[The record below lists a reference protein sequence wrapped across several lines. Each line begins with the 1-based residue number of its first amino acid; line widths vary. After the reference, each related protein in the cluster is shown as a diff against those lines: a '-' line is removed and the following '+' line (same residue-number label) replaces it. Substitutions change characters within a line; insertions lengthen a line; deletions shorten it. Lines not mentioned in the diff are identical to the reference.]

1 MNLNNNITQELL
13 ETVERYYNNTM
24 TSAER
29 SEFENKLNNSS
40 SFKTQ
45 VEDIKTLIL
54 GIEVQSLKEQLNSF
68 HKELSN
74 SEVLETKQPKPKVLN
89 FVKIAVAASII
100 IALGSFWY
108 FNSNTNEKLYT
119 EYFSVDPGLP
129 TTMSSNNS
137 FEFYDAMVNYKQGD
151 YTTAINK
158 WEKLL
163 QAKPSNDTLNYFIGV
178 AHLANK
184 NEVEAIPFLNV
195 VTNYSNSAFLN
206 ESYYYLGLAYLKNN
220 NVKLAKKNLN
230 FSTVDNSK
238 LILSKLND

>member
-1 MNLNNNITQELL
+1 
-13 ETVERYYNNTM
+13 
-24 TSAER
+24 
-29 SEFENKLNNSS
+29 
-40 SFKTQ
+40 
-45 VEDIKTLIL
+45 
-54 GIEVQSLKEQLNSF
+54 
-68 HKELSN
+68 
-74 SEVLETKQPKPKVLN
+74 
-89 FVKIAVAASII
+89 
-100 IALGSFWY
+100 
-108 FNSNTNEKLYT
+108 
-119 EYFSVDPGLP
+119 
-129 TTMSSNNS
+129 MSSNNN
-137 FEFYDAMVNYKQGD
+137 FEFYDAMVSYKQGD